1 VQSLTTNDYGFN
13 FFARPS
19 CSTITVITRT
29 TAIIFVKQL
38 CKETKDR
45 FPFPVVSSGCL
56 IKTRRHSSPPC
67 RASSWGQLPASPPW
81 SGESSVTELK
91 HHRTVPTTSS
101 EGKKTLAPYVARH
114 FKMAP
119 GSAVKR
125 LPRRAFVK
133 QGPLQKAGL
142 ASPAAVT
149 AAALLLLVCAASL
162 RRSAAFGPALAAAP
176 RKLWAGSV
184 SIASARE
191 EEECDL
197 FDGKWV
203 WDDGR
208 PLYDSTDCPFMDAGF
223 RCAENGRP
231 DSSYT
236 KWRWQPARCNLPRL
250 VPPVPSHPS
259 FHYIIY
265 QVASVIFALLLIS

>member
-1 VQSLTTNDYGFN
+1 
-13 FFARPS
+13 
-19 CSTITVITRT
+19 
-29 TAIIFVKQL
+29 
-38 CKETKDR
+38 
-45 FPFPVVSSGCL
+45 
-56 IKTRRHSSPPC
+56 
-67 RASSWGQLPASPPW
+67 
-81 SGESSVTELK
+81 
-91 HHRTVPTTSS
+91 
-101 EGKKTLAPYVARH
+101 
-114 FKMAP
+114 MAP

-133 QGPLQKAGL
+133 QGPLQKTGL

-184 SIASARE
+184 SIASAR

-259 FHYIIY
+259 FHYITY